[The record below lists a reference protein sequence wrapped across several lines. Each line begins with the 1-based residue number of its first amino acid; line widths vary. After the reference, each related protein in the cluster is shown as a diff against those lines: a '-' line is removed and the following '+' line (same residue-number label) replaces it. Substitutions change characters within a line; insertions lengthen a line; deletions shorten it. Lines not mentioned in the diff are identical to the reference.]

1 MLNLPNFFSFA
12 RIILIFP
19 FISLLLNGCYGTA
32 LAVGF
37 VAALT
42 DLFDGALARRLHQQT
57 VLGAYLDPV
66 ADKLFMTASFI
77 FYAAVGLL
85 PVWLTV
91 LVVGRDVIIVLGVL
105 LLRLF
110 SFPLE
115 ARPTMASKVTTA
127 LQLAT
132 IGAPLFSVSIFSLP
146 WLTKILIIASSAG
159 TVISG
164 LQYLARGVNIL
175 KERKS

>member
-1 MLNLPNFFSFA
+1 
-12 RIILIFP
+12 
-19 FISLLLNGCYGTA
+19 

-57 VLGAYLDPV
+57 VLGAYLDPA
-66 ADKLFMTASFI
+66 ADKLFMTASFVS
-77 FYAAVGLL
+77 YAVVGLL

-91 LVVGRDVIIVLGVL
+91 LVIGRDVIIVLGVL
-105 LLRLF
+105 LLRLL
-110 SFPLE
+110 SYPLE
-115 ARPTMASKVTTA
+115 ARPTMTSKVTTT

-132 IGAPLFSVSIFSLP
+132 IGAPLFSVSVFPLP
-146 WLTKILIIASSAG
+146 WLTETLIVASSGG

-164 LQYLARGVNIL
+164 LQYIVRGVNIL
-175 KERKS
+175 RKRKG

>member
-19 FISLLLNGCYGTA
+19 FIHFLLNGSYGTA

-57 VLGAYLDPV
+57 VLGAYLDPG
-66 ADKLFMTASFI
+66 ADKLFMTAAFVS
-77 FYAAVGLL
+77 YAIVGLL
-85 PVWLTV
+85 PVWLTF
-91 LVVGRDVIIVLGVL
+91 LVIGRDVIIVLGVL
-105 LLRLF
+105 LLRLL
-110 SFPLE
+110 SYPLE
-115 ARPTMASKVTTA
+115 ARPTMTSKVTTT

-132 IGAPLFSVSIFSLP
+132 IGAPLFSVSVFPLP
-146 WLTKILIIASSAG
+146 WLTETLIIASSGG

-164 LQYLARGVNIL
+164 LQYIARGVNIL
-175 KERKS
+175 KKGKG